1 MILKSFR
8 SDTARSPEAA
18 ARGQRVI
25 RFPEV
30 NRRAGLSKT
39 TTWRGVR
46 DGWFPKPI
54 ELSPGCVGWIE
65 HEVDDYIADR
75 VAARDGV
82 HLTNGEQQSHSEQE
96 REKEE
101 AREPVA
107 ARASGA
113 GIRRNKL
120 RIGLR
125 APPDDRRRSAGLAA
139 PRRGD
144 RYDDTKP

>member
-1 MILKSFR
+1 MARR
-8 SDTARSPEAA
+8 SRWVVSEAH
-18 ARGQRVI
+18 R
-25 RFPEV
+25 
-30 NRRAGLSKT
+30 T
-39 TTWRGVR
+39 
-46 DGWFPKPI
+46 KPR
-54 ELSPGCVGWIE
+54 LRWLIE
-65 HEVDDYIADR
+65 HEVDDYIAGC

-82 HLTNGEQQSHSEQE
+82 HLTNGEQQSRSEQE

-144 RYDDTKP
+144 RYDERNQ